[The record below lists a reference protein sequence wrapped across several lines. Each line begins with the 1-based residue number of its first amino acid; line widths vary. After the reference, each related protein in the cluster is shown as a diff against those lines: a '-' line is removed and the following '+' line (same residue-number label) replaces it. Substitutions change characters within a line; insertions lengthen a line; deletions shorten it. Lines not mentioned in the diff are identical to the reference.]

1 MNEKYPKQNDL
12 SQWKSVEYPKANKIA
27 GIYCDLVR
35 LDCELHSEELYK
47 EFCANTDNSMWEYLP
62 YGPFQSYYEFS
73 SFIQENCTKDDPK
86 FYAILEKNTGKAL
99 GFCSYL
105 RIDPNN
111 GVIEI
116 GHLAFSPKLKKTRIA
131 TEAIYLLIDY
141 ALSYGYR
148 RIEWKCN
155 NDNLPSKKA
164 AERFGFKFE
173 GIFRQAVVVKGKNRD
188 TAWYSIIDIEANE
201 IIKAFEAW
209 LSPENFDDKCVQIKS
224 LKDIRNSI

>member
-1 MNEKYPKQNDL
+1 MNEKYPKQEDL
-12 SQWKSVEYPKANKIA
+12 NQWKPVEYPKANKLA
-27 GIYCDLVR
+27 GIYCVLVR
-35 LDCELHSEELYK
+35 LDCDLHSEELYK

-62 YGPFQSYYEFS
+62 YGPFQSYLEFS
-73 SFIQENCTKDDPK
+73 SFIKENCTKDDPK

-105 RIDPNN
+105 RIDQNN

-131 TEAIYLLIDY
+131 TEAIFLLIDY
-141 ALSYGYR
+141 ALSLGYR

-155 NDNLPSKKA
+155 NNNLPSKNA

-201 IIKAFEAW
+201 IIRAFEAW
-209 LSPENFDDKCVQIKS
+209 LSPENFDDKYVQIKS